1 MIVSMIGSVGIN
13 KIYEQIILVYDQHRF
28 EGMQHFEQ
36 MLLGITKKDQLKKQ
50 FYRGLYS
57 FLLSYLA
64 VCKCET
70 QQGIKSTKQYHAQSL
85 TNNLN
90 NFSLQKWACIHS
102 SKTYQS
108 FISQYQNIGQQ
119 RVKRQVIQTLKRW
132 SREYEFVEINEIIK
146 YNSQL
151 VLNSFLFNVHEC
163 FVGVGSKSND
173 GVHANASR
181 KNTHTVITTAYN
193 TTKPLITP
201 TTTTSL
207 PFAHYL
213 S

>member
-119 RVKRQVIQTLKRW
+119 RVKKQVIQTLKRW

-163 FVGVGSKSND
+163 FVGNKSND
-173 GVHANASR
+173 GVNANVSR
-181 KNTHTVITTAYN
+181 KNPPTVITTASN
-193 TTKPLITP
+193 PTKPTITP
-201 TTTTSL
+201 TTPTSL
-207 PFAHYL
+207 QQFAHYL